1 MHDYPDNV
9 REQIVTAY
17 DTLLTE
23 QEILDKLR
31 REAGWRMRNAVISH
45 VNSGYNQHK
54 NVIEKS
60 ILCEDSIQRCNKN
73 KQITNN
79 IKKKINSFNRYQKLE
94 NKIKELDLLI
104 SKYIISGK
112 LDVAVVLKKWR
123 DSLISIMR
131 EGRIG

>member
-1 MHDYPDNV
+1 MHSYSDKV
-9 REQIVTAY
+9 RGQIVTTY
-17 DTLLTE
+17 DALISE

-45 VNSGYNQHK
+45 VNSGYNQHQ
-54 NVIEKS
+54 NVLAKS
-60 ILCEDSIQRCNKN
+60 MLCEDSIQRCNKN

-79 IKKKINSFNRYQKLE
+79 IKRQINAFNRYQKLE

-104 SKYIISGK
+104 SKYTVSGK

-123 DSLISIMR
+123 DRLKSSTGVI
-131 EGRIG
+131 